1 MTRGTAQPVITGLGV
16 AAPNGVG
23 RASFAKATLEGISG
37 IGDLVS
43 FDAGDTGR
51 ERAGEMP
58 DFDAEPFLRSP
69 KNYLDR
75 NSALAFAA
83 CEMAVRQSG
92 ASLPDETK
100 AAGMCFGS
108 AGGNLESLSMFW
120 ERLTE
125 KGPRF
130 APPFLFPHTYQNT
143 TLGLLCIEYGLGG
156 PHECFCTGGA
166 AGLEAVAA
174 ASQAVRLNRAPLML
188 AGGAEAFSEWLFRL
202 ALARGWLSPL
212 DGGAETCRPFGNAR
226 NGCILGEGA
235 AACVIEPESAAAG
248 RALARIAGY
257 GAAAGPE
264 AAMRMALENARI
276 APGDVG
282 GVFAAAAG
290 LPDADQQEADAL
302 VSLFGPKEVPVV
314 ALKALI
320 GETLGASGPLN
331 LAAALSAL
339 ETNTLP
345 AVPFPEGGVIEGV
358 DLVTTPRGL
367 EHRALLINAR
377 GIMGTVTLIVE

>member
-1 MTRGTAQPVITGLGV
+1 
-16 AAPNGVG
+16 
-23 RASFAKATLEGISG
+23 
-37 IGDLVS
+37 
-43 FDAGDTGR
+43 
-51 ERAGEMP
+51 
-58 DFDAEPFLRSP
+58 
-69 KNYLDR
+69 
-75 NSALAFAA
+75 
-83 CEMAVRQSG
+83 
-92 ASLPDETK
+92 
-100 AAGMCFGS
+100 
-108 AGGNLESLSMFW
+108 
-120 ERLTE
+120 
-125 KGPRF
+125 
-130 APPFLFPHTYQNT
+130 
-143 TLGLLCIEYGLGG
+143 
-156 PHECFCTGGA
+156 
-166 AGLEAVAA
+166 
-174 ASQAVRLNRAPLML
+174 
-188 AGGAEAFSEWLFRL
+188 
-202 ALARGWLSPL
+202 
-212 DGGAETCRPFGNAR
+212 
-226 NGCILGEGA
+226 
-235 AACVIEPESAAAG
+235 
-248 RALARIAGY
+248 
-257 GAAAGPE
+257 
-264 AAMRMALENARI
+264 MRMALENARI